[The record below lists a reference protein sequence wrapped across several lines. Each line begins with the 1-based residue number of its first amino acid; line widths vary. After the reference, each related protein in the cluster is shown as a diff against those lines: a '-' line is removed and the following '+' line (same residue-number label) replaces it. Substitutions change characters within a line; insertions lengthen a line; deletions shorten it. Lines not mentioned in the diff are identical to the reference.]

1 MDLTQIVMMLAIF
14 IPSVVLH
21 EFAHAITATILGDP
35 TPRWEG
41 RLTLNPLAHFDI
53 FGAIMMI
60 ITMITGFGIG
70 WARPV
75 GVDPRNFKKPARD
88 MLLVAIAGP
97 LSNILLA
104 VFFGLFFSFMLMSNY
119 EISNGLAIFL
129 MYGTI
134 INLSLA
140 FFNILPI
147 PPLDGS
153 RVLRYFLKGKAYDFY
168 RQFESYGMVI
178 LFALVVVF
186 PDFYTVLIETPT
198 NYLFALITGL
208 AF

>member
-104 VFFGLFFSFMLMSNY
+104 VFFGLFFRFMLMSNY

-186 PDFYTVLIETPT
+186 PDFYTVLIKTPT